1 MEKIDLL
8 LSLLLEELLPETGQ
22 SFYIKTPNGQV
33 ENDNANVIR
42 ELLTEE
48 VTDEFYSI
56 IEDKLIEVLNK
67 KYPETE

>member
-1 MEKIDLL
+1 MKKIDLL

-22 SFYIKTPNGQV
+22 NFYIKNPNGQLK
-33 ENDNANVIR
+33 NDNANIIK